1 MLVDGKIEE
10 IGIIDAEND
19 INFIDC
25 NGLTLLMVFVICMFI
40 LEILEMEIKKH

>member
-1 MLVDGKIEE
+1 MLVDGKIEN

-25 NGLTLLMVFVICMFI
+25 NGLIYSWFL
-40 LEILEMEIKKH
+40 